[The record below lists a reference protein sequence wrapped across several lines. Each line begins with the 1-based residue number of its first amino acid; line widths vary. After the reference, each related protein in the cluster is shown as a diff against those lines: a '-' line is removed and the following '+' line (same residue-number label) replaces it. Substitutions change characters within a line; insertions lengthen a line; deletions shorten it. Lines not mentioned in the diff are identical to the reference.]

1 VSGLAETLREAE
13 PGMTVSLLLDDGS
26 EISGTL
32 RGVNGDGVDVDETT
46 VELRRVKR
54 VKLQFSSVSRKAA
67 A

>member
-1 VSGLAETLREAE
+1 MSGLEATLREAE

-26 EISGTL
+26 EISGVL
-32 RGVNGDGVDVDETT
+32 GHVNEEVVDVDDMT

-54 VKLQFSSVSRKAA
+54 VRVQFSSAPRKAA